1 MLNKRRLPSMTA
13 LQCFEAVARHLSFT
27 RAAEELS
34 LTQSAMSK
42 QVAQLEEQL
51 QHALFRRV
59 RKRLQL
65 TPAGELYLAEVR
77 RILQQVELSTRFLL
91 SYGGE
96 TEVLRVATPPTFGA
110 RWLIPQL
117 NGWRHRHPNI
127 HLDLRQELEPDDL
140 RQGHCD
146 LAFFFGPGTLPGAE
160 CIRLFGEQLV
170 AVCAPS
176 LLPVPAD
183 WTSRPNWRGWCC
195 CRTPAARR
203 PGTTGSPAWSE
214 IARVATTV
222 HASTPSTCAS
232 APPRPVAE

>member
-146 LAFFFGPGTLPGAE
+146 LAFFFGPGT
-160 CIRLFGEQLV
+160 CR
-170 AVCAPS
+170 APS
-176 LLPVPAD
+176 ASACSANNWWRSARHPCCRPAD
-183 WTSRPNWRGWCC
+183 WTNRPNWRGWCC

-232 APPRPVAE
+232 APPRPVAG

>member
-96 TEVLRVATPPTFGA
+96 TDRKSVV
-110 RWLIPQL
+110 
-117 NGWRHRHPNI
+117 
-127 HLDLRQELEPDDL
+127 
-140 RQGHCD
+140 
-146 LAFFFGPGTLPGAE
+146 
-160 CIRLFGEQLV
+160 
-170 AVCAPS
+170 
-176 LLPVPAD
+176 
-183 WTSRPNWRGWCC
+183 
-195 CRTPAARR
+195 
-203 PGTTGSPAWSE
+203 
-214 IARVATTV
+214 
-222 HASTPSTCAS
+222 
-232 APPRPVAE
+232 